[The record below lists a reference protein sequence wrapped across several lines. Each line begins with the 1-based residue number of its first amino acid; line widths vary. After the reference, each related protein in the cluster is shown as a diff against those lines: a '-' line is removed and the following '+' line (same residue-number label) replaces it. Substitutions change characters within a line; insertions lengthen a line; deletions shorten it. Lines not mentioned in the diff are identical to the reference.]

1 MPSERVRSLLSGS
14 LLVAIGLAVAQ
25 VLAYLLNLVAA
36 RLLGPQSFGA
46 FAALM
51 SVMLIASTVGLGLQ
65 AASSKRIVATDSIER
80 GSVGSGLLWFGVKV
94 AALLGAIAL
103 VASPAVAGLLR
114 LDSLLPA
121 VLVAL
126 IIGAFTLGGTQLGLA
141 QGAERFGRLGSL
153 YGSVQLCRT
162 IGAMAGALIA
172 HSLTSTLVGL
182 LVGTAAGVVVG
193 QLIIAPLVSRP
204 AVRSADIG
212 SETWHASHALLA
224 LFVLTNMDVLL
235 ARFFLTADQAGLYAV
250 GVLIAKVAFF
260 LPQFV
265 IVIAFPTMSRQQNRR
280 SVFYAAG
287 VTAAIGLVVTLVV
300 RFAGSLV
307 VAAVGGSAYSEL
319 TSEAWLFAAEGAL
332 FAVAQVL
339 LYAQVARGNRH
350 AVIFLWLAAATFLA
364 AVTFGP
370 HDSVLI
376 IVVTALGIAAVVV
389 VAGIVSSMRVRNV
402 EPLTLNEIGEFLE
415 Q

>member
-14 LLVAIGLAVAQ
+14 LLVAVGLAVAQ
-25 VLAYLLNLVAA
+25 VLSYLLNLVAA

-51 SVMLIASTVGLGLQ
+51 SVMLIASTVALGLQ
-65 AASSKRIVATDSIER
+65 AASSKRIVATGDEER
-80 GSVGSGLLWFGVKV
+80 GIVGTGLLWFGVKV

-103 VASPAVAGLLR
+103 VATPAIAGLLR

-141 QGAERFGRLGSL
+141 QGAEKFGRLGSL

-162 IGAMAGALIA
+162 VGATTGALIA

-182 LVGTAAGVVVG
+182 FVGTAAGVAVG
-193 QLIIAPLVSRP
+193 QFIIAPLVNRP
-204 AVRSADIG
+204 GVRSAGIG
-212 SETWHASHALLA
+212 PETWHASHALLA

-265 IVIAFPTMSRQQNRR
+265 IVIAFPTMSRQQDRR

-287 VTAAIGLVVTLVV
+287 VTAALGLVVTLVV

-350 AVIFLWLAAATFLA
+350 AVIFLWLAAAAFLA

-370 HDSVLI
+370 HDSVLV
-376 IVVTALGIAAVVV
+376 IVLTALGIACVVV
-389 VAGIVSSMRVRNV
+389 VAGIVSSMRARDT